1 MTDMEITTAARP
13 LTPRQDRLESEIAE
27 VLRRGGTRSSL
38 RVLVEEL
45 ADHARLQRT
54 PPEDAI
60 GAVRAIAQH
69 AGPAMI
75 ARGESAVGDSVSDR
89 VTMMVRWIKA
99 RYRLA
104 D

>member
-13 LTPRQDRLESEIAE
+13 LTPRQDRLEAEIAE

-45 ADHARLQRT
+45 ADLARLQRM

-60 GAVRAIAQH
+60 SAVSAIAQH
-69 AGPAMI
+69 AGPTMV